1 MARTVADQ
9 FAYTLAA
16 AGLALA
22 ALLVS
27 GALAAEGDATAGQH
41 VFASRCAACHATQA
55 GQNKLGPSLSAIV
68 GSKAGAVPGFNFSPA
83 MKNANVTWDD
93 ASLDKFLANPSGFV
107 HGTRMFANLPASKD
121 RDDVIAYL
129 NTLKK

>member
-1 MARTVADQ
+1 MRHPYRFRPTVSD
-9 FAYTLAA
+9 
-16 AGLALA
+16 ALEER
-22 ALLVS
+22 VVPS
-27 GALAAEGDATAGQH
+27 QG
-41 VFASRCAACHATQA
+41 
-55 GQNKLGPSLSAIV
+55 GPSLSAIV